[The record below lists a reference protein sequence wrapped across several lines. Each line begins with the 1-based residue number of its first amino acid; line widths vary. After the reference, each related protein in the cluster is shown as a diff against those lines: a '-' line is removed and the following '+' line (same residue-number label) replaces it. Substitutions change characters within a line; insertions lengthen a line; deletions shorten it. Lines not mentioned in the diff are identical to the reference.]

1 MENCEVIATKKCIRY
16 INYLF
21 LVLSL
26 ITAAAYDIMSG
37 LTMKTVA
44 AAVFMTLGVIN
55 AGYAIKKRAFNSMCM
70 ILALGFCMAAD
81 IALWHSFIGGAAL
94 FAIGHVFYFICY
106 CRREKFK
113 WSDLLPGTVLF
124 FPVLLLMLLWKRFD
138 FGSAAMKALCIG
150 YALIIS
156 LMFSKAFSNYRRRK
170 CRAYALMLLGSA
182 LFVFSD
188 FMLLLDLFAGA
199 PAITDTLC
207 IFTYF
212 PGQCIQAHA
221 LYWLTEQK

>member
-1 MENCEVIATKKCIRY
+1 MIATKKCIRY

-26 ITAAAYDIMSG
+26 VTAAAYDIMSG

-55 AGYAIKKRAFNSMCM
+55 AAYALYKRAFNPMCM
-70 ILALGFCMAAD
+70 VFALGFCMAAD
-81 IALWHSFIGGAAL
+81 ITLWHSFIGGAAL
-94 FAIGHVFYFICY
+94 FAVGHVFYIICY
-106 CRREKFK
+106 CKREKLLL
-113 WSDLLPGTVLF
+113 SDLLPGACLF
-124 FPVLLLMLLWKRFD
+124 VPVCALMLFWKRFD
-138 FGSAAMKALCIG
+138 FGSTAMQALCIG

-188 FMLLLDLFAGA
+188 FMLLLELFAGA